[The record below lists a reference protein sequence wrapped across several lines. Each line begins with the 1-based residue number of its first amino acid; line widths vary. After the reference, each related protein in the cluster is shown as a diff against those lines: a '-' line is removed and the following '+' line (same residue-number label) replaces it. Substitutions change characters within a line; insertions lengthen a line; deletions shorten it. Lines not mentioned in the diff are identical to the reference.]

1 MKNLTLLTSVA
12 AMLPTSATT
21 DRVKGMPVITSGY
34 QGGLIG
40 VLNKQPSVI
49 MFTFTVRPGP
59 HTHTAWAAI
68 G

>member
-34 QGGLIG
+34 VQNHIDIFDTKYWMLDY
-40 VLNKQPSVI
+40 K
-49 MFTFTVRPGP
+49 
-59 HTHTAWAAI
+59 
-68 G
+68 